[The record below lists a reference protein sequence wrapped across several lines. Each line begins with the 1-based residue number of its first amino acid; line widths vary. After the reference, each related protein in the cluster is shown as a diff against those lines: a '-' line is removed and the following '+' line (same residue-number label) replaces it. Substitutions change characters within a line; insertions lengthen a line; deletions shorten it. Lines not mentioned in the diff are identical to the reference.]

1 MQIPNLLF
9 TPSAVISNQAQSVG
23 GNNYTYEWN
32 RKTGTKMWHS
42 KCIVVK
48 CFGTRLILLPANA

>member
-23 GNNYTYEWN
+23 GNNYTYE
-32 RKTGTKMWHS
+32 
-42 KCIVVK
+42 
-48 CFGTRLILLPANA
+48 